1 MARFITTLR
10 FTEKGVQG
18 VQDTCRR
25 AAAFKASAKKLG
37 IKVSQLYWTLGAYD
51 GVIVFEADDDETAT
65 AAMLHLSSQ
74 GNVQTQTVRAFDAGE
89 MQGIVD
95 RLAAQSP

>member
-1 MARFITTLR
+1 MARFVTTLR
-10 FTEKGVQG
+10 FTDRGIQA

-25 AAAFKASAKKLG
+25 ATAFKAAGRKLG

-51 GVIVFEADDDETAT
+51 GVIVFEAPDDETAT
-65 AAMLHLSSQ
+65 AAMLQLSSQ
-74 GNVQTQTVRAFDAGE
+74 GNVQTQTVRAFDAAE

-95 RLAAQSP
+95 RLAAGS